1 MGELGLELIGSVK
14 FGVDLILS
22 FIQQNCNKTAL
33 IERSSYLSFAAEIL
47 NAAMLNSGNEL
58 DETVQKTLL
67 TLG

>member
-1 MGELGLELIGSVK
+1 MELIGSVK

-22 FIQQNCNKTAL
+22 FIQQNSNKTAL
-33 IERSSYLSFAAEIL
+33 VERSSYLSFAGEIL
-47 NAAMLNSGNEL
+47 NTAMMNPGNEL